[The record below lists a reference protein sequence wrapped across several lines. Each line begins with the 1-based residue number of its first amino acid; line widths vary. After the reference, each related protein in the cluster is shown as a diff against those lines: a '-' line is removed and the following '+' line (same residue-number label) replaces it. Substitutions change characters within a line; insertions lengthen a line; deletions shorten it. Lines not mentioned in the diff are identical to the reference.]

1 MGKKY
6 HTVGTI
12 PYVTLA
18 DFGYAVST
26 LWFYCSQNFEIF
38 GFPIFWFLVY
48 FIKVIPETRR
58 AH

>member
-12 PYVTLA
+12 PYVILA

-38 GFPIFWFLVY
+38 SFPIFWFL
-48 FIKVIPETRR
+48 EDSM
-58 AH
+58 